1 MGDRMKQLQQK
12 EQQTELLIQL
22 VTLAT
27 QTDRGALLMR
37 KRGQA
42 TVAHARQIAMY
53 LSHTSFGLSLN
64 QVGDLFGRDKSTVGH
79 AVKQVE
85 DLRDSDE
92 FENWIS
98 ELETT
103 LDAGCRLLETDYP
116 LQAASKERRCQMAC

>member
-53 LSHTSFGLSLN
+53 LSHTSFG
-64 QVGDLFGRDKSTVGH
+64 VG
-79 AVKQVE
+79 
-85 DLRDSDE
+85 
-92 FENWIS
+92 
-98 ELETT
+98 
-103 LDAGCRLLETDYP
+103 
-116 LQAASKERRCQMAC
+116 